1 MRISFTHDEYE
12 DNKEFTVTFLKALG
26 QNELAEQCQQMT
38 VFDEMGV
45 YETKMSSVNVDENG
59 ITIDYNPVASKAF
72 FDYIIQRITFVS
84 MIIGMIVTP
93 LVALFSALKYVK
105 NVPGMKSF
113 VAGLVDYVDEAVK
126 KDTAAKARTVVKE
139 ESSNNDGVDLV
150 SALEKIRTVCPDG
163 GNWYDVVRPYKT
175 NGIHSPDKCRL
186 LWNCEIGSD
195 GSTYMAVDIYKN
207 ENGLNFDFFLSDIP
221 MTHDIAPG
229 ITSYVAK
236 NFSMAGLDVDA
247 QAWIIDK
254 MFDNNTFWEKM
265 YSVIGDTTKTMQAWE
280 MVHDQFTSVVSEYR
294 TTQAVQQ
301 RSVDYNKKTKA
312 SDEVK
317 DPVDYVADCEATQEL
332 FKTLRLM
339 SHQQDC
345 PYTVSKIYDQEE
357 MTSFRVT
364 SRINPMAVIDVSVGL
379 VYLRII
385 GWLVENASYLKKVH
399 EEIIDLQQKSL
410 QGEDKLAKTLF
421 EVFDSVEFWE

>member
-1 MRISFTHDEYE
+1 MKITITHQEYE
-12 DNKEFTVTFLKALG
+12 DNKEFTVKFLTALG

-113 VAGLVDYVDEAVK
+113 VAGLADYVDEAVK

-139 ESSNNDGVDLV
+139 ESSGNDGVDLV

-175 NGIHSPDKCRL
+175 NGANSPDKCRL

-207 ENGLNFDFFLSDIP
+207 ENGLNFDFFLSDTQ
-221 MTHDIAPG
+221 MTDDIIPG

-236 NFSMAGLDVDA
+236 NFSMAGLDVNA
-247 QAWIIDK
+247 QAWIVDK
-254 MFDNNTFWEKM
+254 MFDNNDFWEKM
-265 YSVIGDTTKTMQAWE
+265 LGVVGDTTKTTQAWE
-280 MVHDQFTSVVSEYR
+280 MVHDQFVAAVSKYK
-294 TTQAVQQ
+294 TTQAIQ
-301 RSVDYNKKTKA
+301 RWS
-312 SDEVK
+312 E
-317 DPVDYVADCEATQEL
+317 DCVWPC
-332 FKTLRLM
+332 F
-339 SHQQDC
+339 
-345 PYTVSKIYDQEE
+345 
-357 MTSFRVT
+357 
-364 SRINPMAVIDVSVGL
+364 
-379 VYLRII
+379 
-385 GWLVENASYLKKVH
+385 
-399 EEIIDLQQKSL
+399 
-410 QGEDKLAKTLF
+410 
-421 EVFDSVEFWE
+421 